1 MKIEVSE
8 AASNNPQA
16 LLVEAMHSVGY
27 SGALAN
33 PLMAQES
40 VMFRL
45 DSSVLEQFVAVS
57 ILILL
62 YTLI

>member
-1 MKIEVSE
+1 MKLEVSE

-16 LLVEAMHSVGY
+16 LLVEAMHSAGY

-33 PLMAQES
+33 SLMAQES
-40 VMFRL
+40 TMFRL

-57 ILILL
+57 RLFV
-62 YTLI
+62 